1 MFRGLNKNVDINVFY
16 REGKTLR
23 GMKLIKKNKQKSF
36 ILRTNFPYFLPTVV
50 YIRES
55 QPFLTPNEF
64 KLKEDR
70 KIILN

>member
-50 YIRES
+50 YILD
-55 QPFLTPNEF
+55 QDN
-64 KLKEDR
+64 
-70 KIILN
+70 